1 MKANPGGHIA
11 PSDIIG
17 RDNLIQNLW
26 NTLERQSL
34 VLCGERRQGKT
45 CVIKKM
51 VAEAPKEE
59 LLCVYR
65 ELEGVRTPLEFVE
78 MVFSDVRDYL
88 SGLSRAMKRVQQ
100 LLNYIGGT
108 EVGDFVRIPSGAA
121 PHWKD
126 LLTKAM
132 EDLAEN
138 LDRTVIFFWD
148 EMPLM
153 LYNIKKNKDDG
164 EDTAMEILDTLRS
177 LRQMHPRL
185 RMVFTG
191 SIGLHNVITSLKR
204 AGYANDPTN
213 DMSIKDVPAL
223 SPDNARELAYL
234 LLRGEA
240 IFTNDIHG
248 TAQAISEAVDHVP
261 FYIQHVFSEM
271 RDRRDCTENEA
282 TVREIV
288 KACLTDSHD
297 RWHMRHYRERIDTYY
312 SREES
317 FDEHTFALKILDI
330 LSVSDKPLAFPV
342 LLNLL
347 KSSME
352 TKDEEM
358 TRHMLKLLL
367 QDHYIIQQTDGT
379 YQFRF
384 PLIKRWWQLS
394 RGVT

>member
-1 MKANPGGHIA
+1 
-11 PSDIIG
+11 
-17 RDNLIQNLW
+17 
-26 NTLERQSL
+26 
-34 VLCGERRQGKT
+34 
-45 CVIKKM
+45 
-51 VAEAPKEE
+51 
-59 LLCVYR
+59 
-65 ELEGVRTPLEFVE
+65 
-78 MVFSDVRDYL
+78 
-88 SGLSRAMKRVQQ
+88 
-100 LLNYIGGT
+100 
-108 EVGDFVRIPSGAA
+108 
-121 PHWKD
+121 
-126 LLTKAM
+126 M

-153 LYNIKKNKDDG
+153 LYNIKQRND

-204 AGYANDPTN
+204 VGYANDPTN

-223 SPDNARELAYL
+223 SPDDARELASL
-234 LLRGEA
+234 LLQGET
-240 IFTNDIHG
+240 ISTNDIHG

-261 FYIQHVFSEM
+261 FYIQHVVSEM
-271 RDRRDCTENEA
+271 RDRRGHTENEA

-288 KACLTDSHD
+288 SACLTDSHD

-312 SREES
+312 SRDKS
-317 FDEHTFALKILDI
+317 FDEHTFALKLLDI
-330 LSVSDKPLAFPV
+330 LSISDKPLAFPV
-342 LLNLL
+342 LFNLL
-347 KSSME
+347 KSIME
-352 TKDEEM
+352 TEDEEM
-358 TRHMLKLLL
+358 ARDVLKLLL
-367 QDHYIIQQTDGT
+367 QDHYIIQQADGT